1 MPRESN
7 DAAILR
13 PDLGAVVDE
22 FTAARSAGMIAD
34 RVLPLFPVSLQSSGF
49 PVIPKEVMLKLKET
63 ARAPR
68 SAYPSADWNWENGLF
83 ATSENGWEEP
93 IDDRERKI
101 YRRLFD
107 VESVCARRAMQ
118 IIMRGREKRVADL
131 VFNATRFTAHAVSN
145 KWSDVTS
152 ATPIDDTRDAK
163 RAVELQCGM
172 TPNVLI
178 MDPTTMD
185 CVINCDQVVDR
196 LKYTFPGIDI
206 ANMNMAQVA
215 RVLGVEQVLVGGGV
229 YDSAGE
235 NLDADI
241 ARIWPST
248 QVMLT
253 SIATSGDLT
262 EACLGRTFY
271 WLDESGDDE
280 VNTIVESYRNETKR
294 SDIIRVRHDSDENL
308 LASKD
313 KTGTIKS
320 DIAALVSYR
329 MTNIQ

>member
-22 FTAARSAGMIAD
+22 FTPARSAGMIAD
-34 RVLPLFPVSLQSSGF
+34 RVLPMFPVSLQSSGF

-68 SAYPSADWNWENGLF
+68 SAYPSADWKWENGLY

-101 YRRLFD
+101 YRNLFD
-107 VESVCARRAMQ
+107 VESVCAKRAMQ
-118 IIMRGREKRVADL
+118 IILRGREKRVADL
-131 VFNATRFTAHAVSN
+131 VFNATRFTAHAVGN
-145 KWSDVTS
+145 KWSDTTN
-152 ATPIDDTRDAK
+152 ATPIDDVKDAK

-172 TPNVLI
+172 TPNALI
-178 MDPTTMD
+178 MDPTSMD
-185 CVINCDQVVDR
+185 CVTNCDQVIDR
-196 LKYTFPGIDI
+196 LKYTFPGIDM
-206 ANMNMAQVA
+206 ADMTAAQVA
-215 RVLGVEQVLVGGGV
+215 QVLGVQQVLVGGGV
-229 YDSAGE
+229 YDSAAE
-235 NLDADI
+235 NKDASI

-253 SIATSGDLT
+253 SIATSNDLT

-271 WLDESGDDE
+271 WQDESGDDE
-280 VNTIVESYRNETKR
+280 VQTVVESYRNESRR

-313 KTGTIKS
+313 SSGTIKS
-320 DIAALVSYR
+320 DIAAAVSYR